1 MQAVRDSAGK
11 EDAPDVK
18 RMCELLQVNR
28 TSAYREPAP
37 AGKDERPVTDDDEA
51 RMAVIDEVHL
61 KLPASGARKMARECT
76 KRKLPTTRYQATE
89 LMRRMNVKAV
99 YPKPDTSKPAK
110 QHPKFPYL
118 LRGMK
123 IEKPGQVWATD
134 ITYIRMGRGH
144 MYLTCVI
151 DWATRYVVGWRLSD
165 TLEAG
170 PVVECMEAAIA
181 EHGAPEIANSD
192 QGSTYTADE
201 YVKCLERHGV
211 RQSMDGK
218 ARWVDN
224 VIVERWFRTLKSEFL
239 RLEEYETPREL
250 RKVIERSVE
259 LYNNDRL
266 HESLGYDT
274 PAERY
279 FAELPLAA

>member
-1 MQAVRDSAGK
+1 MQAVRDSSGR
-11 EDAPDVK
+11 DGAPDVK

-28 TSAYREPAP
+28 TSTYREPAGP
-37 AGKDERPVTDDDEA
+37 KAEKPVTDDDEA
-51 RMAVIDEVHL
+51 RMAVIDEMHL

-76 KRKLPTTRYQATE
+76 RRGLETTRYQATE

-99 YPKPDTSKPAK
+99 YPKPDTSRPAK

-123 IEKPGQVWATD
+123 IDRPGQVWATD

-144 MYLTCVI
+144 MYLTCII
-151 DWATRYVVGWRLSD
+151 DWATRFVVGWRLSD
-165 TLEAG
+165 TLDAA
-170 PVVECMEAAIA
+170 PVAECMEAAIA
-181 EHGAPEIANSD
+181 EHGKPEIANSD
-192 QGSTYTADE
+192 QGSTYTAQE

-250 RKVIERSVE
+250 RNIIEKSVR
-259 LYNNDRL
+259 LYNYDRL
-266 HESLGYDT
+266 HESLDYDT

-279 FAELPLAA
+279 FDLSLAA